1 MPGSLAMLFV
11 SCTRN
16 TSCGPWATSRRAGAA
31 VASFLFRQQ
40 LLPEHKAE
48 LNALADELHMDPADA
63 MLANCFLDLI
73 PMTTCSTVALPP
85 SAAPDGVARFGRNLD
100 FPAFNI
106 ADKYS
111 VLLIVKPAGR
121 YAFAAISWPGL
132 IGVLSGMN
140 EHGLAL
146 ASMEVD
152 REGGLPVAMPYTLL
166 YRSILERCKT
176 VDEAIALLQ
185 STPRQTPNNLMLMDA
200 SGNRAVAEITPE
212 KVVVRRGQAAA
223 ALVSTNHHR
232 GTDQDTPGQCRRY
245 DYLHDASKTSFGK
258 IGVAQIETM
267 LGHVA
272 QGKLT
277 LQSMIF
283 EPSTRLLYLATGS
296 VATSRE
302 YRRIDLKEDFGK

>member
-1 MPGSLAMLFV
+1 M
-11 SCTRN
+11 
-16 TSCGPWATSRRAGAA
+16 RRG
-31 VASFLFRQQ
+31 
-40 LLPEHKAE
+40 
-48 LNALADELHMDPADA
+48 
-63 MLANCFLDLI
+63 I
-73 PMTTCSTVALPP
+73 
-85 SAAPDGVARFGRNLD
+85 
-100 FPAFNI
+100 
-106 ADKYS
+106 
-111 VLLIVKPAGR
+111 
-121 YAFAAISWPGL
+121 
-132 IGVLSGMN
+132 
-140 EHGLAL
+140 
-146 ASMEVD
+146 
-152 REGGLPVAMPYTLL
+152 
-166 YRSILERCKT
+166 
-176 VDEAIALLQ
+176 
-185 STPRQTPNNLMLMDA
+185 
-200 SGNRAVAEITPE
+200 AVAEITPE